1 MHSFVL
7 SNVDY
12 SYQNENQSPNVSEI
26 GYHKVLGGGRPE
38 HRRVRTVWAGTP
50 LKYKARIPGFVPQ
63 RPKRHEV
70 RIDEEFAN
78 YEPATILKYS
88 PEFPEGRN
96 CIWNFS
102 KDADQVCSNKGLIG
116 KRKLLSVSLCRHD
129 VGEAFSCR
137 APCQIN
143 KHLLLYIED
152 IKNSVRQ

>member
-1 MHSFVL
+1 MHSFGL

-12 SYQNENQSPNVSEI
+12 SYQNENQPPNASGI
-26 GYHKVLGGGRPE
+26 GYQALLRGGRPE
-38 HRRVRTVWAGTP
+38 NSRVRNVWAGTP
-50 LKYKARIPGFVPQ
+50 IEYKARIPGFAPQ
-63 RPKRHEV
+63 RPKRHEIW
-70 RIDEEFAN
+70 IDEEFADK
-78 YEPATILKYS
+78 EPATILKYS

-102 KDADQVCSNKGLIG
+102 KYTDQVCSIKGSIAI
-116 KRKLLSVSLCRHD
+116 RKLLSVSLCQHD
-129 VGEAFSCR
+129 IGEASSCR